1 MTAMIRQMTQI
12 GRGLW
17 RGLRWLT
24 TGAAVL
30 ALLFVA
36 VWVGQ
41 STWLAWRLQSEQ
53 ASVHAV
59 EMNDQLDRYA
69 AMFTPV
75 GLVVTGVAGDAR
87 DAARREAVRE
97 IAQRGGLQT
106 GDDYAAAALVFQ
118 HGNTPADYQQANR
131 YAEQAIDLGSERG
144 RQLYAL
150 TRDRYLRSIGE
161 PQQFGTQ
168 YRLESGT
175 WQLVLQP
182 YDPTTTDAERARY
195 NVPPLARLQAG
206 PPGGMNSPLLLLLIQ
221 MLVLVGL
228 VRLAWL
234 GVRWLWRRS
243 TRRKQAAATA
253 TEAG

>member
-1 MTAMIRQMTQI
+1 MVRYISQI

-17 RGLRWLT
+17 RGLWWLT

-41 STWLAWRLQSEQ
+41 STWLAWRLQREQ

-59 EMNDQLDRYA
+59 ELNDQLDRYA
-69 AMFTPV
+69 AMCTPV

-87 DAARREAVRE
+87 DAARREAVRQ

-106 GDDYAAAALVFQ
+106 GADYAAAALVFQ

-144 RQLYAL
+144 RHLYAL

-182 YDPTTTDAERARY
+182 YDPTTTDAERAHY
-195 NVPPLARLQAG
+195 NVPPLAQLQAG
-206 PPGGMNSPLLLLLIQ
+206 PPGGLNSPLLLVLVQ
-221 MLVLVGL
+221 VLVLVGL

-234 GVRWLWRRS
+234 GMRWLWRRVL
-243 TRRKQAAATA
+243 RREQAAATA

>member
-1 MTAMIRQMTQI
+1 MFRYIMQI
-12 GRGLW
+12 GRWLW

-41 STWLAWRLQSEQ
+41 STWLSWRLQSDNVT
-53 ASVHAV
+53 VHAV

-69 AMFTPV
+69 ALFTPV
-75 GLVVTGVAGDAR
+75 GLVVTAVAGNAR
-87 DAARREAVRE
+87 DAARREAVRQ

-106 GDDYAAAALVFQ
+106 GADYAAAAMVFQ
-118 HGNTPADYQQANR
+118 HGDTPADYQQANR
-131 YAEQAIDLGSERG
+131 YAERAIELGSERG
-144 RQLYAL
+144 RSLYAAS
-150 TRDRYLRSIGE
+150 RDRYLRSIGE

-168 YRLESGT
+168 YRLESGE

-195 NVPPLARLQAG
+195 NVPPLAQLQEG
-206 PPGGMNSPLLLLLIQ
+206 PPGGLGSPLLLLMVQ
-221 MLVLVGL
+221 VLVLMGL
-228 VRLAWL
+228 IRLAWL
-234 GVRWLWRRS
+234 GVRWLYS
-243 TRRKQAAATA
+243 GGAAHAVSRLLQHRQRD
-253 TEAG
+253 E